1 MTVVPTPT
9 PTQSQYPLHEL
20 TAIPVSNMNTS
31 GKVSNSNNKNNTLPE
46 AKPISPVKL
55 EPAGNTTMNGRER
68 IIHVHGDPV
77 KKDKNFFLSILPRGN
92 TARSRRI
99 RKRARSLRHNQRV
112 YPTTGGKKN
121 KTKKQKKHL
130 RKSKKVKKSKQVK
143 KQKTQKF
150 LK

>member
-1 MTVVPTPT
+1 MTVAPTPT
-9 PTQSQYPLHEL
+9 PTQSQDPLHEL
-20 TAIPVSNMNTS
+20 TARPVANMNIS
-31 GKVSNSNNKNNTLPE
+31 GKVSNSKNNNNTLPE

-68 IIHVHGDPV
+68 IIHVSGDPV
-77 KKDKNFFLSILPRGN
+77 KKDKNFFLSILPRESKRA
-92 TARSRRI
+92 ARIRRRTQAQSRRRI
-99 RKRARSLRHNQRV
+99 H
-112 YPTTGGKKN
+112 PTIGGKKN

-143 KQKTQKF
+143 KHKTQKF